1 MEGVGLGV
9 MSKKIVFQ
17 GVTGDSHLAAV
28 RQLLSIPDPSEIL
41 FSIAF
46 MNQGGLL
53 QIRDLIL
60 PVAGRTT
67 LIAGIRNGITSAQG
81 LLAAIEYGC
90 TTYVVDTGSRNVIFH
105 PKIYFSK
112 NADEARL
119 ILGSAN
125 LTIGGLNSNIEAS
138 ISMTLDLSCE
148 EDAEFAADIENK
160 ISVMINEYQE
170 HVFVV
175 PDQNAVER
183 LLAAGR
189 LVDES
194 IVAAPT
200 PGGSSGNRDLDTIS
214 KMQLKTMPIRRPAVA
229 PVAAGAPPS
238 VRRPASSASVPVP
251 VPAAPIRDQLLLVW
265 ESRQLTRR
273 DLSIPTG
280 AKTNPTGSMLFTKG
294 AMENIDQRHYFR
306 DEVFSKLDWQ
316 NDTAIRTKHIE
327 RSDAQFRLII
337 RDVDYGVFTLRL
349 SHNSKTDTA
358 SYRQSNSMTAL
369 HWGEARS
376 RIARTDLLDRVMY
389 LYRDETKPKLFVL
402 EID

>member
-1 MEGVGLGV
+1 

-28 RQLLSIPDPSEIL
+28 KQLLSIPNPDKIL

-46 MNQGGLL
+46 MNQGGLW
-53 QIRDLIL
+53 QIEDSIL
-60 PVAGRTT
+60 PLADRTT
-67 LIAGIRNGITSAQG
+67 IIAGIRNGITSAQG
-81 LLAAIEYGC
+81 LLAAIGYGC
-90 TTYVVDTGSRNVIFH
+90 TTYAVDTGSRNVIFH
-105 PKIYFSK
+105 PKIYFSR

-125 LTIGGLNSNIEAS
+125 LTIGGLSRNIEAS

-148 EDAEFAADIENK
+148 EDAEFVADIENK
-160 ISVMINEYQE
+160 ISAMIDEYQE

-175 PDQNAVER
+175 PDQDAVGL

-189 LVDES
+189 VVDES

-214 KMQLKTMPIRRPAVA
+214 KMRLKTTPIRRPVVTPVA
-229 PVAAGAPPS
+229 PVAS
-238 VRRPASSASVPVP
+238 VSVPVP
-251 VPAAPIRDQLLLVW
+251 AVPVRKQLHLVW
-265 ESRQLTRR
+265 ESGPLVRR
-273 DLSIPTG
+273 DLTIPTG
-280 AKTNPTGSMLFTKG
+280 ANTNSTGSMLFKKG

-306 DEVFSKLDWQ
+306 NEVFSALNWQ
-316 NDTAIRTKHIE
+316 KDTAAKTKHIE
-327 RSDAQFRLII
+327 RAEAKFRLII
-337 RDVDYGVFTLRL
+337 RDVNYGVFTLKL

-358 SYRQSNSMTAL
+358 SYRQGNSMMSL
-369 HWGEARS
+369 HWGDARPL
-376 RIARTDLLDRVMY
+376 IAREDLLGRVIW
-389 LYRDETKPKLFVL
+389 LYRAEIKPGIFVL